1 MRDRE
6 GGQRLCEGWNSTS
19 SFASR
24 ALNKR
29 LLLTALSPGS
39 TQSFRNY
46 FFSQR
51 KKHGSVEFTNI
62 VGVTKTCSCVPN
74 I

>member
-6 GGQRLCEGWNSTS
+6 RGQRLCEEWNRTS

-29 LLLTALSPGS
+29 LLLTALSPGP
-39 TQSFRNY
+39 TQSFSNY
-46 FFSQR
+46 FSSQR

-62 VGVTKTCSCVPN
+62 AGATKTCSLPN